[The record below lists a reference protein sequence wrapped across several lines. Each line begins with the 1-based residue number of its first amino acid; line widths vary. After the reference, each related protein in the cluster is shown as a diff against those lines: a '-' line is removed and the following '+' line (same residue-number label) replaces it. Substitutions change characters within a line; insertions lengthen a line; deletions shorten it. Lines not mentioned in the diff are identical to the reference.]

1 MDKLNL
7 SQPLVIVVTGLP
19 GSGKT
24 FFANSFATTF
34 GAASV
39 SNDKIRWTLFANHTY
54 SENENAMVD
63 QISDLLIAELLRTK
77 RTFIIDGG
85 YNSSLKRKHIEIIA
99 KKAGFATL
107 TVEVQTE
114 PLTAKDRAKSRSAKN
129 PCDKFKQS
137 LKPEQFAKLVK
148 SYEAPTI
155 GRSSVVISGKHTA
168 QTQLRTVLKKI
179 VEMERNPAQEKKAP
193 TVVSAAKMVRGK
205 VFIQ

>member
-114 PLTAKDRAKSRSAKN
+114 PLTAKYRAKSRSAKN

-137 LKPEQFAKLVK
+137 LKPEQFAKSVK

-155 GRSSVVISGKHTA
+155 GQSSVVISGKHTA

>member
-148 SYEAPTI
+148 NYEAPTI

>member
-85 YNSSLKRKHIEIIA
+85 YNSSQKRKHIEIIA

-148 SYEAPTI
+148 NYEAPTI

>member
-54 SENENAMVD
+54 SENENAMVE

-148 SYEAPTI
+148 NYEAPTI

>member
-34 GAASV
+34 GAANV

-137 LKPEQFAKLVK
+137 LKPEQFAKSVK

>member
-34 GAASV
+34 GVASV

-148 SYEAPTI
+148 NYEAPTI

>member
-63 QISDLLIAELLRTK
+63 QISDLLIVELLRTK

-148 SYEAPTI
+148 NYEAPTI

-205 VFIQ
+205 VFI

>member
-148 SYEAPTI
+148 NYEAPTI

-179 VEMERNPAQEKKAP
+179 VEVDRNPVREKKAP
-193 TVVSAAKMVRGK
+193 VVVPATKTVRGK

>member
-34 GAASV
+34 GTASV

-148 SYEAPTI
+148 NYEAPTI

-205 VFIQ
+205 VFVQ